1 MIMDHIKRPSTK
13 AGKILR
19 EIMIILSSAF
29 CSTFVQM
36 FVMIPNGMTSG
47 GLPGITRMIT
57 HVFPWDY
64 SLVYYSISMVIVITA
79 WITMGTK
86 ELERIIALALTYPVL
101 LFIFEHIDFQLLDS
115 EDRLLASLIMGVF
128 YGLASGIGY
137 VGGYSSGGTDT
148 LARVIKYKLLNHLK
162 VSDIKFVIDVTIII
176 ISAFVFDTNI
186 AMYAVITSVV
196 TARVI
201 SAVLTGY
208 KGRTVE
214 LDVIPSTPEKGEL
227 ITGYVLDQMD
237 RDVTSH
243 ISRGEYT
250 GNEKRVL
257 SVICT
262 PHETI
267 ELKKFIAENDPKAF
281 LTMTPVLTVWGTHF
295 SNIREVDND

>member
-1 MIMDHIKRPSTK
+1 MDHIRKPTTK

-19 EIMIILSSAF
+19 EFLIILLSAF

-47 GLPGITRMIT
+47 GLPGVTRMIT
-57 HVFPWDY
+57 HIFPWDY

-79 WITMGTK
+79 WITMGK
-86 ELERIIALALTYPVL
+86 RELERIIALAITYPVL
-101 LFIFEHIDFQLLDS
+101 LFIFEHIHFQLLDS

-148 LARVIKYKLLNHLK
+148 LARVLKYKLFNFLR
-162 VSDIKFVIDVTIII
+162 VADIKLVIDVTIII

-196 TARVI
+196 TAKVI
-201 SAVLTGY
+201 STILTGY
-208 KGRTVE
+208 NGRTVKFE
-214 LDVIPSTPEKGEL
+214 IVPSSEEKGEE
-227 ITGYVLDQMD
+227 IIRYVIDVMD

-250 GNEKRVL
+250 KTERRTL
-257 SVICT
+257 SVACT
-262 PHETI
+262 PHEALD
-267 ELKKFIAENDPKAF
+267 LKRFVAESDPAAF
-281 LTMTPVLTVWGTHF
+281 SVMSSILTVWGENF
-295 SNIREVDND
+295 SNIKDVYNN

>member
-1 MIMDHIKRPSTK
+1 MDHIRKPTTK

-19 EIMIILSSAF
+19 EFLIILLSAF

-47 GLPGITRMIT
+47 GLPGVTRMIT
-57 HVFPWDY
+57 HIFPWDY

-79 WITMGTK
+79 WITMGK
-86 ELERIIALALTYPVL
+86 RELERIIALAITYPVL
-101 LFIFEHIDFQLLDS
+101 LFIFEHIHFQLLDS

-148 LARVIKYKLLNHLK
+148 LARVLKYKLFNFLR
-162 VSDIKFVIDVTIII
+162 VADIKLVIDVTIII

-196 TARVI
+196 TAKVI
-201 SAVLTGY
+201 STILTGY
-208 KGRTVE
+208 NGRTVKFE
-214 LDVIPSTPEKGEL
+214 IVPSSEEKGEE
-227 ITGYVLDQMD
+227 IIRYVIDVMD

-250 GNEKRVL
+250 KTERRTL
-257 SVICT
+257 SVACT
-262 PHETI
+262 PHEALD
-267 ELKKFIAENDPKAF
+267 LKRFVAESDPAAF
-281 LTMTPVLTVWGTHF
+281 SVRSSILTVWGENF
-295 SNIREVDND
+295 SNIKDVYNN

>member
-1 MIMDHIKRPSTK
+1 MDFIHKPKTK

-19 EIMIILSSAF
+19 EFLIIILSAF

-47 GLPGITRMIT
+47 GLPGVTRMIT
-57 HVFPWDY
+57 HIFPWDY

-79 WITMGTK
+79 WITMGK
-86 ELERIIALALTYPVL
+86 RELERIIALAITYPIM

-148 LARVIKYKLLNHLK
+148 LARVLK
-162 VSDIKFVIDVTIII
+162 FKVFNSLRVADIKLVIDVTIII

-201 SAVLTGY
+201 SAILTGY
-208 KGRTVE
+208 NGRTVKFE
-214 LDVIPSTPEKGEL
+214 IVPSSAEKGEE
-227 ITGYVLDQMD
+227 IVRYVIDVMD

-250 GNEKRVL
+250 RNDKRTL
-257 SVICT
+257 SVVCT
-262 PHETI
+262 PHEALD
-267 ELKKFIAENDPKAF
+267 LKRFVAENDPSAF
-281 LTMTPVLTVWGTHF
+281 SVMSSVLTVWGENF
-295 SNIREVDND
+295 NNIKDVYNN